1 MDRQSRKAALLQEFE
16 REIAPAR
23 MRLAAQLPGL
33 WQQTYG
39 YAAQSQAAAI
49 AATGITKA
57 GSKRVSG
64 AGGTGAEFKR
74 PRTEEMERR
83 MEPLFKE
90 CQKIIKKLHN
100 IQVLWATW
108 NVPCRQGVGHD
119 WHPSSS
125 QAQALVLQQAEN
137 AVTNSLCTRQGRVVD
152 TGCARQQMMSS
163 AWCAVQHPAT
173 GRWCQ
178 PG

>member
-49 AATGITKA
+49 AATGIAKA

-64 AGGTGAEFKR
+64 AGGAGAEFKR

-108 NVPCRQGVGHD
+108 NVPCRV
-119 WHPSSS
+119 SCMTSS
-125 QAQALVLQQAEN
+125 QAAARHRHFCFSRQKMLSQTACAPARAGWWTQAVHVTDDELSLV
-137 AVTNSLCTRQGRVVD
+137 C
-152 TGCARQQMMSS
+152 CAAPS
-163 AWCAVQHPAT
+163 
-173 GRWCQ
+173 WCQ